1 MFCSQCGKKVMENM
15 LFCPFCGSPIVIPDQ
30 EAQPVEQVKEK
41 VRAAVQEPKQPVQE
55 QEIAEEEEAI
65 SAAPAEQEDQG
76 PLNISINWGS
86 DEVVPETDADG
97 ESDDD
102 GEPEDISYL
111 FEDDDD
117 EEDEECEAEEFVP
130 LDLEALEV
138 ESIEIVSD
146 HGVNSEI
153 SELLSSQLE
162 EEEQPKRK
170 LNRSNAKMP
179 ARPRPHGNGKNTY
192 VPVKA
197 FDPDDIFLDGGD
209 EEDDYDDYE
218 DEDYDYEEPEYGGF
232 FARHI
237 RGLVALALFVIV
249 LAILAGWAFSDA
261 GQKSLANAN
270 LAWRPSVYESMGY
283 EAYQDGN
290 YVLSAG
296 YYEKALAR
304 DISNY
309 SYAYSAGIAYYM
321 AEDITR
327 AADMGKKAVE
337 INPSKADA
345 YHLLLRLYPD
355 AVTRPWDVSSL
366 LQKGYQLTG
375 DAALNVES

>member
-30 EAQPVEQVKEK
+30 EAQPAESVKEQSC
-41 VRAAVQEPKQPVQE
+41 VAAQETVQPAPEAAAAAEELTAEAPVQ
-55 QEIAEEEEAI
+55 QEEN
-65 SAAPAEQEDQG
+65 G

-86 DEVVPETDADG
+86 DEVVPETDEDG
-97 ESDDD
+97 E
-102 GEPEDISYL
+102 Y
-111 FEDDDD
+111 
-117 EEDEECEAEEFVP
+117 EDEEELEDVSCLFEEDGDEDEDEDGEEEFIP

-138 ESIEIVSD
+138 ESIELLSD

-162 EEEQPKRK
+162 ATESPKSK
-170 LNRSNAKMP
+170 LNRSNAKTP
-179 ARPRPHGNGKNTY
+179 ARTRPHGKGKNTY

-209 EEDDYDDYE
+209 EEDDYEDY

-232 FARHI
+232 FVRHI

-249 LAILAGWAFSDA
+249 LAIVAGWAFSDA
-261 GQKSLANAN
+261 GQMSLANAN

-283 EAYQDGN
+283 QAYQEGS

-304 DISNY
+304 DIANY
-309 SYAYSAGIAYYM
+309 NYAYSAGIAYYM
-321 AEDITR
+321 AGDIPR

-337 INPSKADA
+337 INSSKADA

-355 AVTRPWDVSSL
+355 AATRPWDVSSL

-375 DAALNVES
+375 DPALNVES